1 MRRTPPSERWERSCW
16 GWASARR
23 RRRRGICWRRR
34 GTPACCVARSSPR
47 TAHTTPLPSS
57 PTGSLGAAAASTV
70 RSGDPNQR
78 ERPPQ
83 TDEWFA
89 STAHRQSRAQRTRC
103 SRRSARPLSCCGDGR
118 RARGLC
124 AEPRVRGRRPRPPLR
139 RRWPAARG
147 AVLWRRLAR
156 PAAAQRARRA
166 ARGER
171 ARDDSGPVPVGRR
184 HRRKLGP
191 RTSLGWRQRTRGREE
206 CGQPRCQ
213 WVGVGSYR
221 ERSKSVV
228 AVARGA
234 TAHQERRSRR
244 RSCPRCPAA
253 ARGIVRQA
261 PGSRATQAATT
272 RRRTA

>member
-1 MRRTPPSERWERSCW
+1 MRTLDVRQLEAATPPEHSGVCSF
-16 GWASARR
+16 AVDVLHSDA
-23 RRRRGICWRRR
+23 
-34 GTPACCVARSSPR
+34 
-47 TAHTTPLPSS
+47 
-57 PTGSLGAAAASTV
+57 GAFTHRHPPETV
-70 RSGDPNQR
+70 R
-78 ERPPQ
+78 
-83 TDEWFA
+83 
-89 STAHRQSRAQRTRC
+89 
-103 SRRSARPLSCCGDGR
+103 
-118 RARGLC
+118 
-124 AEPRVRGRRPRPPLR
+124 
-139 RRWPAARG
+139 PAARG

-206 CGQPRCQ
+206 CGQPQCQ

-234 TAHQERRSRR
+234 TAHQS
-244 RSCPRCPAA
+244 A
-253 ARGIVRQA
+253 ARDNAARPALRPRPREIVRGKHHRGRPRLLQHAGGLRELWRRPQVARARLNDA
-261 PGSRATQAATT
+261 PDRFAFGGRGGARGGEQWALFVFDLVFTFLVLQVNLK
-272 RRRTA
+272 

>member
-1 MRRTPPSERWERSCW
+1 MRTLDVRQLEAATPPEHSGVCSFAVDVLHSDA
-16 GWASARR
+16 GAF
-23 RRRRGICWRRR
+23 
-34 GTPACCVARSSPR
+34 TPSP
-47 TAHTTPLPSS
+47 PSVE
-57 PTGSLGAAAASTV
+57 TV
-70 RSGDPNQR
+70 R
-78 ERPPQ
+78 
-83 TDEWFA
+83 
-89 STAHRQSRAQRTRC
+89 
-103 SRRSARPLSCCGDGR
+103 
-118 RARGLC
+118 
-124 AEPRVRGRRPRPPLR
+124 
-139 RRWPAARG
+139 PAARG

-206 CGQPRCQ
+206 CGQPGCQ

-261 PGSRATQAATT
+261 PGRPRLLQHAGGLRELWRRPQVARARLNDAPDRGGARGAGGEQWALRTSTWVSRSS
-272 RRRTA
+272 RV